1 MPKSGIITIPLHIG
15 DFLGG
20 TMHMD
25 TLEKGAYLMLLLAHY
40 QIGVDGLPNDQKKL
54 SRIAG
59 VTLKVWDRICPTLRE
74 KFTITDHFWEHK
86 KVIEIIRKV
95 EHISSQNSAKAL
107 KRHNS
112 DIATAEPLICQPKP
126 KPKPIEKEDTIV
138 SSKKNL
144 NGCRIDYFLTNHPDG
159 GIDSQNCPDDLGN
172 WAIQEFKWDVPKTVG
187 VWAGFCDYWL
197 AKTGA
202 GATKRDWPA
211 TWRNWCRKAA
221 EHDARSDYIL
231 TQQAKR
237 SYAK

>member
-1 MPKSGIITIPLHIG
+1 MTEHELKSLVLESNLPPNAKFLFMVLLHYRNNKTGLCYPSQTTLACSMSVCQNSVRAAIKQLCDAGFVRTETKRIKGYKYDNTFYIIEVG
-15 DFLGG
+15 VSSD
-20 TMHMD
+20 D
-25 TLEKGAYLMLLLAHY
+25 TSNDMS
-40 QIGVDGLPNDQKKL
+40 VDISNEISIDIAPN
-54 SRIAG
+54 
-59 VTLKVWDRICPTLRE
+59 
-74 KFTITDHFWEHK
+74 EHK
-86 KVIEIIRKV
+86 LNKLNK
-95 EHISSQNSAKAL
+95 L
-107 KRHNS
+107 K
-112 DIATAEPLICQPKP
+112 
-126 KPKPIEKEDTIV
+126 KEDTIV